1 MKHRSGIANLTYKDA
16 LKRLADKARVELTRL
31 GMNVEGRS
39 DADLVQSLGR
49 ERHRAK
55 VSLIKNEDAE

>member
-1 MKHRSGIANLTYKDA
+1 VKHRSGIANLTYKDA